1 MSTAPKMSLNQ
12 LPMSRV
18 GSSQAENL
26 KKYQSMFPQTN
37 VLSAAKN
44 SASAIYNQGNQGKT
58 NVSVSGSKS
67 SGSNIKLDTSADEKR
82 LKEYQSQIDKLYKQG
97 LENIAGQERRLQEYQ
112 PQYLSQL
119 QSLYES
125 QVPELQRV
133 TEQGRTAIG
142 EQETGVRKQ
151 EQTALAEARR
161 QYESGVQKGQQL
173 FGGVAGSSAGQA
185 FSDIASQELLRG
197 TGNVMTTSAE
207 NINKLNTA
215 RRDLESKLQTDLAKL
230 DLDKKTALLTAQNQ
244 FRQELDT
251 INSKRYELQTQ
262 KANAQLQALK
272 DFNTRKQNL
281 EDFYLKQQA
290 DLENY
295 KAKLSMSTA
304 ASGANLGT
312 VVDNINLATI
322 TNPQSY
328 LSTFEYLTSSPEI
341 ASNSGYIIQ
350 TDKQTGEP
358 VLVQAIPVS
367 TGEYEKNADG
377 SYKFYP
383 SGDPIP
389 VMTPPGAIYRRNQ
402 F

>member
-1 MSTAPKMSLNQ
+1 MEPRMSKAPNMSLNQ

-18 GSSQAENL
+18 GSTQQENL

-37 VLSAAKN
+37 VLQAAKT
-44 SASAIYNQGNQGKT
+44 AAAPAT
-58 NVSVSGSKS
+58 NTNISVSGSKS
-67 SGSNIKLDTSADEKR
+67 TGSKMKLDTSADEKR
-82 LKEYQSQIDKLYKQG
+82 LKEYQSQVDKLYKQG

-112 PQYLSQL
+112 PQYLSQV
-119 QSLYES
+119 QALYES

-133 TEQGRTAIG
+133 TEQGRAAIG

-161 QYESGVQKGQQL
+161 QYEQGVQKGQQL

-207 NINKLNTA
+207 NINRLNTA

-230 DLDKKTALLTAQNQ
+230 DLDKKSALLTAQNQ
-244 FRQELDT
+244 FRQELDS
-251 INSKRYELQTQ
+251 INSKRFELQTQ

-281 EDFYLKQQA
+281 EDFFLKQQA

-295 KAKLSMSTA
+295 QAKLSMSTA
-304 ASGANLGT
+304 ASGTAAENILTG
-312 VVDNINLATI
+312 INLSEI

-341 ASNSGYIIQ
+341 AFNNGYLLQ
-350 TDKQTGEP
+350 RDTQTGEP
-358 VLVQAIPVS
+358 VLVQAVPVAS
-367 TGEYEKNADG
+367 SKFDEYQ
-377 SYKFYP
+377 S
-383 SGDPIP
+383 PI
-389 VMTPPGAIYRRNQ
+389 MTPPGTIYRKNQ